1 MQVNLFIIIFSSTN
15 KYGKSLFLYHLEV
28 LRLLLPDLES
38 DGRGQGGGVAEE
50 EADHQDLDRIDGA
63 QETGGK

>member
-1 MQVNLFIIIFSSTN
+1 MWEIVIH
-15 KYGKSLFLYHLEV
+15 YLEV

-50 EADHQDLDRIDGA
+50 EADHQDLHGVDR
-63 QETGGK
+63 T